1 MLIFEADED
10 TGKISPSTSFG
21 VHADVEPIAQA
32 EAPIQPELAAAP
44 VEEIKKTVEPA
55 QHRRP
60 RQSMT
65 FNLKAPLLEDDS
77 DEEQDMEMTAVSSS
91 LPEMTAAESV
101 ASQDITQGSASAV
114 ASLLGLSDKAQN
126 DEAQEEDMEFTAT
139 GGAFAEM
146 TQSTAG
152 AISSL
157 MGLAAQEEEKEAEE
171 EADMEFTA
179 TGGAFAEMTQ
189 STAGAISSLMGLAAP
204 QEEEKEAEEEEADM
218 EFTATGGAFAEM
230 TQSTA
235 GAISSLMGLAA
246 PKEEEKETEEEE
258 ADMEFT
264 AVGGALAEMTES
276 TAGAISSLMGLAAPQ
291 EKEEAHE
298 EADMEFTAV
307 GGAFAEMTQSTAGAI
322 SSLMGL
328 AAPKEEEKETEE
340 EEADMEFTAVGGALA
355 EMIQS
360 TAGAISSLMGL
371 AAPQEKEEA
380 HEEADMEFTAVAPI
394 SIVSQPDST
403 PAMPEEEAD
412 MELTSITAV
421 NVFKSEE
428 NIATPVTHLQES
440 IDMELTA
447 VAPLNLEPEAP
458 SWHDDDAME
467 VDSEVPEP
475 IVDSVQAL
483 DQAPVNVQESV
494 ASAVEKTSTISMTP
508 AKESTGTIASRL
520 RKSFSFAT
528 ILAAPSTPA
537 ASSRYYSAE
546 TPAIAE
552 TAVPR
557 FVLSDPKTEPTV
569 QTETAAATPVAV
581 PDPTVQSF
589 MTAANVVF
597 YDRIANS
604 RRRDTVLPAPPVKS
618 LAEFGRIDF
627 VVSPELNLLESV
639 RLFRC
644 LYFV

>member
-218 EFTATGGAFAEM
+218 EFTAT
-230 TQSTA
+230 
-235 GAISSLMGLAA
+235 
-246 PKEEEKETEEEE
+246 
-258 ADMEFT
+258 
-264 AVGGALAEMTES
+264 
-276 TAGAISSLMGLAAPQ
+276 
-291 EKEEAHE
+291 
-298 EADMEFTAV
+298 

>member
-157 MGLAAQEEEKEAEE
+157 MGLAA
-171 EADMEFTA
+171 
-179 TGGAFAEMTQ
+179 
-189 STAGAISSLMGLAAP
+189 P
-204 QEEEKEAEEEEADM
+204 QEEEKEA
-218 EFTATGGAFAEM
+218 
-230 TQSTA
+230 
-235 GAISSLMGLAA
+235 
-246 PKEEEKETEEEE
+246 EEEE

-264 AVGGALAEMTES
+264 AVGGALAEMTE
-276 TAGAISSLMGLAAPQ
+276 
-291 EKEEAHE
+291 
-298 EADMEFTAV
+298 
-307 GGAFAEMTQSTAGAI
+307 
-322 SSLMGL
+322 
-328 AAPKEEEKETEE
+328 
-340 EEADMEFTAVGGALA
+340 
-355 EMIQS
+355 S

>member
-157 MGLAAQEEEKEAEE
+157 MGLAAPQEEEKEAEE

-246 PKEEEKETEEEE
+246 PKEEEKEAEEEE

-264 AVGGALAEMTES
+264 AVGGALAEMTE
-276 TAGAISSLMGLAAPQ
+276 
-291 EKEEAHE
+291 
-298 EADMEFTAV
+298 
-307 GGAFAEMTQSTAGAI
+307 
-322 SSLMGL
+322 
-328 AAPKEEEKETEE
+328 
-340 EEADMEFTAVGGALA
+340 
-355 EMIQS
+355 S